1 MYIFTEKNESN
12 QRKAF
17 QMPRAN
23 RYYMPGYVWHITHR
37 CHKQEFLLKFNRDKK
52 RWIYWLN
59 EAKNRFHLKI
69 LNYNVTSN
77 HIHLLI
83 VDHNKGA
90 IARPSSQYINL
101 LIFQLKIAI

>member
-1 MYIFTEKNESN
+1 
-12 QRKAF
+12 
-17 QMPRAN
+17 MPRTN
-23 RYYMPGYVWHITHR
+23 RYYMPGYAWHITHR

-90 IARPSSQYINL
+90 IARPSSQYIKL